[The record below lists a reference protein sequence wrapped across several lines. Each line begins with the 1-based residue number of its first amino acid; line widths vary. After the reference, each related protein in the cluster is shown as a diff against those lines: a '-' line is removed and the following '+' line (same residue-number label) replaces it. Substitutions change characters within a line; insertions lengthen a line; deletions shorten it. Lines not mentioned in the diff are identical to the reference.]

1 MKRIILFLFFIS
13 YICSGSLFAQ
23 KGSEQNLSAS
33 AENGTKTQ
41 VATPSKLKAL
51 TGSTSICVKKE
62 GSYDY
67 QINDDPGGPDE
78 IHHLM
83 WDFGDGTVPTP
94 ENNVAQPVSTK
105 TYTYQQAG
113 SYTITVTPY
122 RDAAGLS
129 PIDSEVQTMEVKVSS
144 CKLPVNHN
152 VSAMEY

>member
-1 MKRIILFLFFIS
+1 MKRIILFLFFTS
-13 YICSGSLFAQ
+13 YICSVSLFAQ
-23 KGSEQNLSAS
+23 NSSAQNLSAS

-41 VATPSKLKAL
+41 VTTPSKLKAL
-51 TGSTSICVKKE
+51 TGSTSICVKKS

-67 QINDDPGGPDE
+67 QINNIPGPDA
-78 IHHLM
+78 IDHLM
-83 WDFGDGTVPTP
+83 WDFGDGTAPTP